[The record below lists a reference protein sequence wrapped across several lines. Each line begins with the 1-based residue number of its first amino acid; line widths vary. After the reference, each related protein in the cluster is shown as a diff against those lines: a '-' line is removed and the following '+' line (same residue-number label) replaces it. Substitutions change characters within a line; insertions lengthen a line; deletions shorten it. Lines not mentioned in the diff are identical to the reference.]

1 MHGYLVGLAVAAVAV
16 GAGLGVAA
24 VAASWVP
31 PLIRRRIVR
40 PRLWGWGALSGSLGM
55 SLFMFL
61 GPFHGPDAD
70 MTPYAMTGMALFLV
84 GQALQMLG
92 QHSGRI
98 AKSSHTDGN

>member
-1 MHGYLVGLAVAAVAV
+1 MHGYLVGLAVAAVTG

-24 VAASWVP
+24 IAASWVP
-31 PLIRRRIVR
+31 PLVRRRVVR

-55 SLFMFL
+55 SLFMLL

-92 QHSGRI
+92 QYPGRV
-98 AKSSHTDGN
+98 AKSPHTDLN